1 MAFGCNYF
9 SHEEVLTLLSCA
21 RSHWATQKCSLC
33 QLLFIFWT
41 MNLQTDVNSSL
52 ISFQKNK
59 GSFSPVLQSEMR
71 KASCFP
77 SSVGHQLWAES
88 NATYLRPKLQ
98 TSSSSGNSAEEAWG
112 SHKASEYPA
121 HVLNYLQ
128 LGPGSLS
135 WHMNK
140 QGSGSLWHKN
150 PLESRKPACNDELCI
165 QECCGPPKGEH

>member
-1 MAFGCNYF
+1 
-9 SHEEVLTLLSCA
+9 
-21 RSHWATQKCSLC
+21 
-33 QLLFIFWT
+33 
-41 MNLQTDVNSSL
+41 MNLHTDVNSSLL

-59 GSFSPVLQSEMR
+59 GSLSPVLQSEMR

-98 TSSSSGNSAEEAWG
+98 NSSSSGNSAEEAWG
-112 SHKASEYPA
+112 SHKASECPA

-150 PLESRKPACNDELCI
+150 TLESRKLACNNELCI
-165 QECCGPPKGEH
+165 QECCGPPKGEHYFVCAFLVFRRFFFPLSWMDRISKPLPLFTSSPLESV